1 MRALLAA
8 VVVLAM
14 LTSAPASAGSRPLIV
29 GDSVT
34 LAAAPQL
41 RAAGWSVQAR
51 KNRTM
56 TLGLRILRARRTLP
70 RTVAVALGTNANVSK
85 RDVARALQLVG
96 PARRLVLVTP
106 REVPGESA
114 HDARVM
120 RVMARRHPLR
130 IVLVDWARRSQGHP
144 SWLAGD
150 LIHLTAEGAREFA
163 RLLGPVARDAR
174 SIP

>member
-1 MRALLAA
+1 MRELVAALVAAMLAA
-8 VVVLAM
+8 A
-14 LTSAPASAGSRPLIV
+14 TANAKPRPLIV

-56 TLGLRILRARRTLP
+56 TLGLRILRDRRSLP
-70 RTVAVALGTNANVSK
+70 RTVAVALGTNASVSK
-85 RDVARALQLVG
+85 RDVARALRLVG

-106 REVPGESA
+106 REVRGESA

-130 IVLVDWARRSQGHP
+130 IVLVDWARRSQGHR

-150 LIHLTAEGAREFA
+150 LIHLTLEGAREFA
-163 RLLGPVARDAR
+163 GLLGPVARDAR